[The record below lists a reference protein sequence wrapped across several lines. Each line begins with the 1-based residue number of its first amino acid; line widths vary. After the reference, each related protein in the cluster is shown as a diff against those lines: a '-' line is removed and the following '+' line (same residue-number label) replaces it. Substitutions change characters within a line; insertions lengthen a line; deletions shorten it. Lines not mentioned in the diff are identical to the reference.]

1 MNADIRVFPAAELS
15 DLDFAELMNAAL
27 VYDGRIQ
34 GCTLS
39 VTNHELNISS
49 GRLVIKGRL
58 AVVTA
63 GQIER
68 PSDVLSN
75 QTCYVCA
82 ICDLSAENPFTIEN
96 LRSGDYDTLVERAGH
111 YNNFSFNVNNGVA
124 YFLLGTTVVDPS
136 LGVTSVTPSTSP
148 VAKNIFKTQ
157 ALDSEITTIKDS
169 GSSALSLATL
179 NSWITYLKK
188 RAFAES
194 HFDSEAKAYDGLVVG
209 AGKMI
214 TVRFRSGYN
223 SFNRMVP
230 YASTDTSA
238 AAQNAKVQAI
248 QAMQTAIS
256 NATQAN
262 TSKQA
267 IVIFN
272 DGVNA
277 DTAEFEGTWG
287 ASNDEYGVPTTIDTR
302 RVPIGIS
309 SVVVSNASSG
319 GTNYTNC
326 LIQTFGSYT
335 GIVYARIVNT
345 GNAQAKIKAEI
356 TVTYITKM

>member
-39 VTNHELNISS
+39 VVNHELNISS

-75 QTCYVCA
+75 QTCYECA

-111 YNNFSFNVNNGVA
+111 YNNSSFNVNNGVA

-136 LGVTSVTPSTSP
+136 LGVTSVTPSTNP

-194 HFDSEAKAYDGLVVG
+194 HFDHETKTYDGLVVG
-209 AGKMI
+209 AGKTI

-230 YASTDTSA
+230 YASTDTSS
-238 AAQNAKVQAI
+238 AAQNARVQAVE
-248 QAMQTAIS
+248 AMLTAIQQ
-256 NATQAN
+256 ATVN
-262 TSKQA
+262 NVSKQG
-267 IVIFN
+267 IVVYN
-272 DGVNA
+272 DGVNVE
-277 DTAEFEGTWG
+277 TAEYEGTWTTPVD
-287 ASNDEYGVPTTIDTR
+287 AYGVPTTIDTR

-309 SVVVSNASSG
+309 GVVISNASSG
-319 GTNYTNC
+319 GANFSNC
-326 LIQTFGSYT
+326 LMQTFGSYT